1 MNEFNKTET
10 LTDIR
15 NKLVVTSEERGGGE
29 GKKKVEIKRYRL
41 L

>member
-15 NKLVVTSEERGGGE
+15 NKLVVTSEERGRGK